1 MKVQV
6 HQFADGSGVPSLA
19 PPEKDTVHVWHAR
32 TQPACV
38 DPSQLAPMLSE
49 DERQRASRF
58 RFQKNRDE
66 FLISH
71 GMLRMLLGS
80 YLSIA
85 PQEVCF
91 QYGSHGKPGLD
102 CTAVQSTLSFNISHT
117 DGLALCAFSSRLRI
131 GVDVEKVRKDFNTTE
146 IAERF
151 FSLVER
157 EALRCLPAQ
166 EQHEAFFRC
175 WTRKEA
181 YIKALGEGLSHPLH
195 QFDVSLTK
203 TAAALL
209 ATRPE
214 PSETGRW
221 FLHAVP
227 LPEGYVGAVAVE
239 TAPRDLSSKEPLAL
253 ERESLHS

>member
-1 MKVQV
+1 
-6 HQFADGSGVPSLA
+6 
-19 PPEKDTVHVWHAR
+19 
-32 TQPACV
+32 
-38 DPSQLAPMLSE
+38 
-49 DERQRASRF
+49 
-58 RFQKNRDE
+58 E

-91 QYGSHGKPGLD
+91 QCGSHGKPELD
-102 CTAVQSTLSFNISHT
+102 CATVQSTLSFNISHT
-117 DGLALCAFSSRLRI
+117 DGLALCAFSSRFRI
-131 GVDVEKVRKDFNTTE
+131 GVDVEKVRTDFNTAE

-151 FSLVER
+151 FSLAER
-157 EALRCLPAQ
+157 EALRGLPAQ

-195 QFDVSLTK
+195 QFDVSLRK
-203 TAAALL
+203 TAVALL
-209 ATRPE
+209 ATRPVA
-214 PSETGRW
+214 SDAAGW

-239 TAPRDLSSKEPLAL
+239 SMPRA
-253 ERESLHS
+253 